1 MTARMAMTK
10 ISKVGK
16 PKRSYLETMLENKI
30 AAAGLPAPVQQFHAV
45 PKRRFSWDFA
55 YPDPEHRIL
64 IEVQGSI
71 WKPNTGH
78 NSGKGLRRDYTKN
91 NLAVKAGYHCL
102 YFDKRMIQSG
112 EAVAILR
119 EMLEASNG

>member
-1 MTARMAMTK
+1 MAMIKTK
-10 ISKVGK
+10 VAK
-16 PKRSYLETMLENKI
+16 PKRSYLETMLANKI
-30 AAAGLPAPVQQFHAV
+30 AAAGLPTPDEQFHAV

-55 YPDPEHRIL
+55 YLDAKIL

-102 YFDKRMIQSG
+102 YFDKRMITSG

-119 EMLEASNG
+119 DMLNEEVDHGR